1 MTTPLKKGY
10 VQVYTGNGKGKTTA
24 SLGLVLRALGA
35 GLKVHVI
42 QFLKQGDYSEIKALA
57 QFGSQIT
64 IEQFGMGKFVRG
76 NPAPEDVT
84 AGRKGLERVRHII
97 DNKLCDVL
105 VIEEG
110 NVAVAC
116 GLFTIG
122 EMLDT
127 IESKPDDM
135 EIIITGRGADQK
147 LIDRADL
154 VTEMKEIKHYFKQG
168 VQARIGI
175 EK

>member
-1 MTTPLKKGY
+1 MTTQLQKGY
-10 VQVYTGNGKGKTTA
+10 IQVYTGNGKGKTTA

-42 QFLKQGDYSEIKALA
+42 QFLKQGDYSEIKALT
-57 QFGSQIT
+57 QFGNQII
-64 IEQFGMGKFVRG
+64 IEQFGMGRFVRG
-76 NPAPEDVT
+76 NPSAEDME
-84 AGRKGLERVRHII
+84 AGRKGLERVRDII
-97 DNKLCDVL
+97 DNKRCDVL

-116 GLFTIG
+116 GLFTIDD
-122 EMLDT
+122 LLAA
-127 IESKPDDM
+127 IEAKPDEL

-154 VTEMKEIKHYFKQG
+154 VTEMKEVKHYYQQG
-168 VQARIGI
+168 VKARVGI